1 MEIMEDTIAAIA
13 TAVSEAGISIVR
25 ISGKQAIE
33 TAARI
38 FRSGKKDFVLE
49 EQPSHTI
56 HYGFI
61 YDGEERVD
69 EVLLLLMKG
78 PHSYT
83 GEDTVEIDCHGGVYV
98 TRQILETVIR
108 HGARLAEPGEFTK
121 RAFLNGKMDLT
132 QAEAVGEIIS
142 SRNAYALHTSVE
154 QLKGSVKEAIGNF
167 RKEILYHLAFIESAL
182 DDPEHI
188 SLDGYAETLGGVVN
202 KLRGQMQRLIA
213 TFDNGRMC
221 REGIRTVIIGK
232 PNAGKSSLMNVL
244 VGEER
249 AIVTDVAGTTRD
261 TLEEQ
266 IQINGISLN
275 IIDTAGIRKTEDTV
289 EKIGIQRAVASMEK
303 ADLILYVAD
312 GSVPLN
318 ESDEEIIDLIRDRK
332 AIVLLNKTDLE
343 TVVTEEDLR
352 ARVGAHPVLSIS
364 AREEKGIDQLEEVLK
379 DLFFRG
385 EISFNDQVC
394 ITNLRQKQL
403 LEESLAALDRVN
415 ESLAMGMPEDFYS
428 IDLMSAYEALGAIT
442 GESVGKRWM
451 TTWQMRFLQNFVWE
465 NKRIHKKEGE
475 KDVTEI

>member
-379 DLFFRG
+379 DLFFHG

-403 LEESLAALDRVN
+403 LEESLAALDRVE
-415 ESLAMGMPEDFYS
+415 ESLQMGMPEDFYS
-428 IDLMSAYEALGAIT
+428 IDLMDAYEKLGRIT
-442 GESVGKRWM
+442 GEAVDDDLADEIFAKFCMGK
-451 TTWQMRFLQNFVWE
+451 
-465 NKRIHKKEGE
+465 
-475 KDVTEI
+475 

>member
-428 IDLMSAYEALGAIT
+428 IDLMDAYEKLGRIT
-442 GESVGKRWM
+442 GEAVDDDLADEIFAKFCMGK
-451 TTWQMRFLQNFVWE
+451 
-465 NKRIHKKEGE
+465 
-475 KDVTEI
+475 

>member
-98 TRQILETVIR
+98 TRRILETVIR

-202 KLRGQMQRLIA
+202 KLRGQIQRLIA

-379 DLFFRG
+379 DLFFQG

-403 LEESLAALDRVN
+403 LEESLAALDRVE
-415 ESLAMGMPEDFYS
+415 ESLQMGMPEDFYS
-428 IDLMSAYEALGAIT
+428 IDLMDAYEKLGRIT
-442 GESVGKRWM
+442 GEAVDDDLADEIFAKFCMGK
-451 TTWQMRFLQNFVWE
+451 
-465 NKRIHKKEGE
+465 
-475 KDVTEI
+475 

>member
-69 EVLLLLMKG
+69 EILLLLMKG

-98 TRQILETVIR
+98 TRRILETVIR

-142 SRNAYALHTSVE
+142 SRNAHALHTSVE

-202 KLRGQMQRLIA
+202 KLRGQMQQLIA
-213 TFDNGRMC
+213 TFDNDRMC

-379 DLFFRG
+379 DLFFQG

-403 LEESLAALDRVN
+403 LEESLAALDRVE
-415 ESLAMGMPEDFYS
+415 ESLQMGMPEDFYS
-428 IDLMSAYEALGAIT
+428 IDLMDAYEKLGRIT
-442 GESVGKRWM
+442 GEAVDDDLADEIFAKFCMGK
-451 TTWQMRFLQNFVWE
+451 
-465 NKRIHKKEGE
+465 
-475 KDVTEI
+475 

>member
-49 EQPSHTI
+49 EQSSHTI

-232 PNAGKSSLMNVL
+232 PNAGKLSLMNVL

-379 DLFFRG
+379 DLFFQG

-403 LEESLAALDRVN
+403 LEESLAALDRVE
-415 ESLAMGMPEDFYS
+415 ESLQMGMPEDFYS
-428 IDLMSAYEALGAIT
+428 IDLMDAYEKLGRIT
-442 GESVGKRWM
+442 GEAVDDDLADEIFAKFCMGK
-451 TTWQMRFLQNFVWE
+451 
-465 NKRIHKKEGE
+465 
-475 KDVTEI
+475 

>member
-98 TRQILETVIR
+98 TRRILETVIR

-352 ARVGAHPVLSIS
+352 ALVGAHPVLSIS

-379 DLFFRG
+379 DLFFQG

-403 LEESLAALDRVN
+403 LEESLAALDRVE
-415 ESLAMGMPEDFYS
+415 ESLQMGMPEDFYS
-428 IDLMSAYEALGAIT
+428 IDLMDAYEKLGRIT
-442 GESVGKRWM
+442 GEAVDDDLADEIFAKFCMGK
-451 TTWQMRFLQNFVWE
+451 
-465 NKRIHKKEGE
+465 
-475 KDVTEI
+475 

>member
-275 IIDTAGIRKTEDTV
+275 IIDTAGIHKTEDTV

-379 DLFFRG
+379 DLFFQG

-403 LEESLAALDRVN
+403 LEESLAALDRVE
-415 ESLAMGMPEDFYS
+415 ESLQMGMPEDFYS
-428 IDLMSAYEALGAIT
+428 IDLMDAYEKLGRIT
-442 GESVGKRWM
+442 GEAVDDDLADEIFAKFCMGK
-451 TTWQMRFLQNFVWE
+451 
-465 NKRIHKKEGE
+465 
-475 KDVTEI
+475 

>member
-98 TRQILETVIR
+98 TRRILETVIR

-188 SLDGYAETLGGVVN
+188 SLDGYTETLGGVVN

-318 ESDEEIIDLIRDRK
+318 ESDEEIMNLIRDRK

-379 DLFFRG
+379 DLFFQG

-403 LEESLAALDRVN
+403 LEESLAALDRVE
-415 ESLAMGMPEDFYS
+415 ESLQMGMPEDFYS
-428 IDLMSAYEALGAIT
+428 IDLMDAYEKLGRIT
-442 GESVGKRWM
+442 GEAVDDDLTDEIFAKFCMGK
-451 TTWQMRFLQNFVWE
+451 
-465 NKRIHKKEGE
+465 
-475 KDVTEI
+475 

>member
-343 TVVTEEDLR
+343 TVVTEDDLR
-352 ARVGAHPVLSIS
+352 VRVGDHPVLSIS
-364 AREEKGIDQLEEVLK
+364 AREEMGIDQLEEVLK
-379 DLFFRG
+379 DLFFQG

-428 IDLMSAYEALGAIT
+428 IDLMDAYEKLGRIT
-442 GESVGKRWM
+442 GEAVDDDLADEIFAKFCMGK
-451 TTWQMRFLQNFVWE
+451 
-465 NKRIHKKEGE
+465 
-475 KDVTEI
+475 

>member
-98 TRQILETVIR
+98 TRRILETVIR

-403 LEESLAALDRVN
+403 LEESLAALDRVE
-415 ESLAMGMPEDFYS
+415 ESLQMGMPEDFYS
-428 IDLMSAYEALGAIT
+428 IDLMDAYEKLGRIT
-442 GESVGKRWM
+442 GEAVDDDLANEIFAKFCMGK
-451 TTWQMRFLQNFVWE
+451 
-465 NKRIHKKEGE
+465 
-475 KDVTEI
+475 

>member
-232 PNAGKSSLMNVL
+232 PNAGKSSLMNVM

-379 DLFFRG
+379 DLFFQG

-403 LEESLAALDRVN
+403 LEESLAALDRVE
-415 ESLAMGMPEDFYS
+415 ESLQMGMPEDFYS
-428 IDLMSAYEALGAIT
+428 IDLMDAYEKLGRIT
-442 GESVGKRWM
+442 GEAVDDDLADEIFAKFCMGK
-451 TTWQMRFLQNFVWE
+451 
-465 NKRIHKKEGE
+465 
-475 KDVTEI
+475 

>member
-332 AIVLLNKTDLE
+332 AIVILNKTDLE

-379 DLFFRG
+379 DLFFQG

-403 LEESLAALDRVN
+403 LEESLAALDRVE
-415 ESLAMGMPEDFYS
+415 ESLQMGMPEDFYS
-428 IDLMSAYEALGAIT
+428 IDLMDAYEKLGRIT
-442 GESVGKRWM
+442 GEAVDDDLADEIFAKFCMGK
-451 TTWQMRFLQNFVWE
+451 
-465 NKRIHKKEGE
+465 
-475 KDVTEI
+475 

>member
-98 TRQILETVIR
+98 TRQILETVTR

-379 DLFFRG
+379 DLFFQG

-403 LEESLAALDRVN
+403 LEESLAALDRVE
-415 ESLAMGMPEDFYS
+415 ESLQMGMPEDFYS
-428 IDLMSAYEALGAIT
+428 IDLMDAYEKLGRIT
-442 GESVGKRWM
+442 GEAVDDDLADEIFAKFCMGK
-451 TTWQMRFLQNFVWE
+451 
-465 NKRIHKKEGE
+465 
-475 KDVTEI
+475 

>member
-154 QLKGSVKEAIGNF
+154 QLKGSVKKAIGNF

-364 AREEKGIDQLEEVLK
+364 AREEKGIDQLEGVLK
-379 DLFFRG
+379 DLFFQG

-403 LEESLAALDRVN
+403 LEESLAALDRVE
-415 ESLAMGMPEDFYS
+415 ESLQMGMPEDFYS
-428 IDLMSAYEALGAIT
+428 IDLMDAYEKLGRIT
-442 GESVGKRWM
+442 GEAVDDDLADEIFAKFCMGK
-451 TTWQMRFLQNFVWE
+451 
-465 NKRIHKKEGE
+465 
-475 KDVTEI
+475 

>member
-98 TRQILETVIR
+98 TRRILETVIR

-202 KLRGQMQRLIA
+202 KLRGQIQRLIA

-221 REGIRTVIIGK
+221 REGIHTVIIGK

-318 ESDEEIIDLIRDRK
+318 ESDEEIIDLILDRK

-379 DLFFRG
+379 DLFFQG

-403 LEESLAALDRVN
+403 LEESLAALDRVE
-415 ESLAMGMPEDFYS
+415 ESLQMGMPEDFYS
-428 IDLMSAYEALGAIT
+428 IDLMDAYEKLGRIT
-442 GESVGKRWM
+442 GEAVDDDLADEIFAKFCMGK
-451 TTWQMRFLQNFVWE
+451 
-465 NKRIHKKEGE
+465 
-475 KDVTEI
+475 

>member
-318 ESDEEIIDLIRDRK
+318 ESDEEIMNLIRDRK

-428 IDLMSAYEALGAIT
+428 IDLMDAYEKLGRIT
-442 GESVGKRWM
+442 GEAVDDDLADEIFAKFCMGK
-451 TTWQMRFLQNFVWE
+451 
-465 NKRIHKKEGE
+465 
-475 KDVTEI
+475 

>member
-98 TRQILETVIR
+98 TRRILETVIR

-318 ESDEEIIDLIRDRK
+318 ESDEEIMNLIRDRK

-343 TVVTEEDLR
+343 TVVTEDDLR
-352 ARVGAHPVLSIS
+352 VRVGAHPVLSIS

-403 LEESLAALDRVN
+403 LEESLAALDRVE
-415 ESLAMGMPEDFYS
+415 ESLQMGMPEDFYS
-428 IDLMSAYEALGAIT
+428 IDLMDAYEKLGRIT
-442 GESVGKRWM
+442 GEAVDDDLADEIFAKFCMGK
-451 TTWQMRFLQNFVWE
+451 
-465 NKRIHKKEGE
+465 
-475 KDVTEI
+475 

>member
-379 DLFFRG
+379 DLFFQG

-428 IDLMSAYEALGAIT
+428 IDLMDAYEKLGRIT
-442 GESVGKRWM
+442 GEAVDDDLANEIFAKFCMGK
-451 TTWQMRFLQNFVWE
+451 
-465 NKRIHKKEGE
+465 
-475 KDVTEI
+475 

>member
-98 TRQILETVIR
+98 TRRILETVIR

-379 DLFFRG
+379 DLFFQG

-403 LEESLAALDRVN
+403 LEESLAALDRVE
-415 ESLAMGMPEDFYS
+415 ESLQMGMPEDFYS
-428 IDLMSAYEALGAIT
+428 IDLMDAYEKLGRIT
-442 GESVGKRWM
+442 GEAVDDDLADEIFAKFCMGK
-451 TTWQMRFLQNFVWE
+451 
-465 NKRIHKKEGE
+465 
-475 KDVTEI
+475 

>member
-61 YDGEERVD
+61 YDGEKRVD

-379 DLFFRG
+379 DLFFQG

-403 LEESLAALDRVN
+403 LEESLAALDRVE
-415 ESLAMGMPEDFYS
+415 ESLQMGMPEDFYS
-428 IDLMSAYEALGAIT
+428 IDLMDAYEKLGRIT
-442 GESVGKRWM
+442 GEAVDDDLADEIFAKFCMGK
-451 TTWQMRFLQNFVWE
+451 
-465 NKRIHKKEGE
+465 
-475 KDVTEI
+475 

>member
-318 ESDEEIIDLIRDRK
+318 ESDEEIMNLIGDRK

-379 DLFFRG
+379 DLFFQG

-403 LEESLAALDRVN
+403 LEESLAALDRVE
-415 ESLAMGMPEDFYS
+415 ESLQMGMPEDFYS
-428 IDLMSAYEALGAIT
+428 IDLMDAYEKLGRIT
-442 GESVGKRWM
+442 GEAVDDDLADEIFAKFCMGK
-451 TTWQMRFLQNFVWE
+451 
-465 NKRIHKKEGE
+465 
-475 KDVTEI
+475 

>member
-232 PNAGKSSLMNVL
+232 PNAGKSSLMNVMM
-244 VGEER
+244 GEER

-379 DLFFRG
+379 DLFFQG

-403 LEESLAALDRVN
+403 LEESLAALDRVE
-415 ESLAMGMPEDFYS
+415 ESLQMGMPEDFYS
-428 IDLMSAYEALGAIT
+428 IDLMDAYEKLGRIT
-442 GESVGKRWM
+442 GEAVDDDLADEIFAKFCMGK
-451 TTWQMRFLQNFVWE
+451 
-465 NKRIHKKEGE
+465 
-475 KDVTEI
+475 

>member
-38 FRSGKKDFVLE
+38 FRSGKKNFVLE

-379 DLFFRG
+379 DLFFQG

-403 LEESLAALDRVN
+403 LEESLAALDRVE
-415 ESLAMGMPEDFYS
+415 ESLQMGMPEDFYS
-428 IDLMSAYEALGAIT
+428 IDLMDAYEKLGRIT
-442 GESVGKRWM
+442 GEAVDDDLADEIFAKFCMGK
-451 TTWQMRFLQNFVWE
+451 
-465 NKRIHKKEGE
+465 
-475 KDVTEI
+475 

>member
-318 ESDEEIIDLIRDRK
+318 ESDEEIMNLIRDRK

-343 TVVTEEDLR
+343 TVVTEDDLR
-352 ARVGAHPVLSIS
+352 VRVGDHPVLSIS
-364 AREEKGIDQLEEVLK
+364 AREEMGIDQLEEVLK
-379 DLFFRG
+379 ELFFHG

-394 ITNLRQKQL
+394 ITNLRQKRL

-428 IDLMSAYEALGAIT
+428 IDLMDAYEKLGRIT
-442 GESVGKRWM
+442 GEAVDDDLANEIFAKFCMGK
-451 TTWQMRFLQNFVWE
+451 
-465 NKRIHKKEGE
+465 
-475 KDVTEI
+475 

>member
-1 MEIMEDTIAAIA
+1 MGLSMM
-13 TAVSEAGISIVR
+13 
-25 ISGKQAIE
+25 GKN
-33 TAARI
+33 
-38 FRSGKKDFVLE
+38 G
-49 EQPSHTI
+49 
-56 HYGFI
+56 
-61 YDGEERVD
+61 VD

-249 AIVTDVAGTTRD
+249 AIVTDVAGTT
-261 TLEEQ
+261 
-266 IQINGISLN
+266 
-275 IIDTAGIRKTEDTV
+275 GIRWRSRSRST
-289 EKIGIQRAVASMEK
+289 AS
-303 ADLILYVAD
+303 A
-312 GSVPLN
+312 
-318 ESDEEIIDLIRDRK
+318 
-332 AIVLLNKTDLE
+332 
-343 TVVTEEDLR
+343 
-352 ARVGAHPVLSIS
+352 
-364 AREEKGIDQLEEVLK
+364 
-379 DLFFRG
+379 
-385 EISFNDQVC
+385 
-394 ITNLRQKQL
+394 
-403 LEESLAALDRVN
+403 
-415 ESLAMGMPEDFYS
+415 
-428 IDLMSAYEALGAIT
+428 
-442 GESVGKRWM
+442 
-451 TTWQMRFLQNFVWE
+451 
-465 NKRIHKKEGE
+465 
-475 KDVTEI
+475 

>member
-188 SLDGYAETLGGVVN
+188 SLDSYAETLGGVVN

-379 DLFFRG
+379 DLFFQG

-403 LEESLAALDRVN
+403 LEESLAALDRVE
-415 ESLAMGMPEDFYS
+415 ESLQMGMPEDFYS
-428 IDLMSAYEALGAIT
+428 IDLMDAYEKLGRIT
-442 GESVGKRWM
+442 GEAVDDDLADEIFAKFCMGK
-451 TTWQMRFLQNFVWE
+451 
-465 NKRIHKKEGE
+465 
-475 KDVTEI
+475 

>member
-379 DLFFRG
+379 DLFFQG

-394 ITNLRQKQL
+394 ITNLRQKRL
-403 LEESLAALDRVN
+403 LEESLAALDRVE
-415 ESLAMGMPEDFYS
+415 ESLQMGMPEDFYS
-428 IDLMSAYEALGAIT
+428 IDLMDAYEKLGRIT
-442 GESVGKRWM
+442 GEAVDDDLADEIFAKFCMGK
-451 TTWQMRFLQNFVWE
+451 
-465 NKRIHKKEGE
+465 
-475 KDVTEI
+475 

>member
-275 IIDTAGIRKTEDTV
+275 IIDTAGIRKTEDIV

-379 DLFFRG
+379 DLFFQG

-394 ITNLRQKQL
+394 ITNLRQKRL
-403 LEESLAALDRVN
+403 LEESLAALDRVE
-415 ESLAMGMPEDFYS
+415 ESLQMGMPEDFYS
-428 IDLMSAYEALGAIT
+428 IDLMDAYEKLGRIT
-442 GESVGKRWM
+442 GEAVDDDLADEIFAKFCMGK
-451 TTWQMRFLQNFVWE
+451 
-465 NKRIHKKEGE
+465 
-475 KDVTEI
+475 

>member
-332 AIVLLNKTDLE
+332 AIVLVNKTDLE

-379 DLFFRG
+379 DLFFQG

-403 LEESLAALDRVN
+403 LEESLAALDRVE
-415 ESLAMGMPEDFYS
+415 ESLQMGMPEDFYS
-428 IDLMSAYEALGAIT
+428 IDLMSAYASLGRIT
-442 GESVGKRWM
+442 GEAVDDDLADEIFAKFCMGK
-451 TTWQMRFLQNFVWE
+451 
-465 NKRIHKKEGE
+465 
-475 KDVTEI
+475 

>member
-379 DLFFRG
+379 DLFFQG

-403 LEESLAALDRVN
+403 LEESLAALDRVE
-415 ESLAMGMPEDFYS
+415 ESLQMGMPEDFYS
-428 IDLMSAYEALGAIT
+428 IDLMDGYEKLGRIT
-442 GESVGKRWM
+442 GEAVDDDLADEIFAKFCMGK
-451 TTWQMRFLQNFVWE
+451 
-465 NKRIHKKEGE
+465 
-475 KDVTEI
+475 

>member
-1 MEIMEDTIAAIA
+1 MEIMGDTIAAIA

-213 TFDNGRMC
+213 TFDNDRMC

-379 DLFFRG
+379 DLFFQG

-403 LEESLAALDRVN
+403 LEESLAALDRVE
-415 ESLAMGMPEDFYS
+415 ESLQMGMPEDFYS
-428 IDLMSAYEALGAIT
+428 IDLMDAYEKLGRIT
-442 GESVGKRWM
+442 GEAVDDDLADEIFAKFCMGK
-451 TTWQMRFLQNFVWE
+451 
-465 NKRIHKKEGE
+465 
-475 KDVTEI
+475 

>member
-33 TAARI
+33 TAAWI

-154 QLKGSVKEAIGNF
+154 QLKGSVKKAIGNF

-379 DLFFRG
+379 DLFFQG

-403 LEESLAALDRVN
+403 LEESLAALDRVE
-415 ESLAMGMPEDFYS
+415 ESLQMGMPEDFYS
-428 IDLMSAYEALGAIT
+428 IDLMDAYEKLGRIT
-442 GESVGKRWM
+442 GEAVDDDLADEIFAKFCMGK
-451 TTWQMRFLQNFVWE
+451 
-465 NKRIHKKEGE
+465 
-475 KDVTEI
+475 

>member
-98 TRQILETVIR
+98 TKQILETVIR

-232 PNAGKSSLMNVL
+232 PNAGKSSLMKVL

-403 LEESLAALDRVN
+403 LEESLAALDRVE
-415 ESLAMGMPEDFYS
+415 ESLQMGMPEDFYS
-428 IDLMSAYEALGAIT
+428 IDLMDAYEKLGRIT
-442 GESVGKRWM
+442 GEAVDDDLADEIFAKFCMGK
-451 TTWQMRFLQNFVWE
+451 
-465 NKRIHKKEGE
+465 
-475 KDVTEI
+475 